1 MTEHPDTLA
10 IDIGANIG
18 LYSLFAATLD
28 QSVVAVEPF
37 YDNVIRIHK
46 AACID
51 GLYKR
56 ITLVTNAVSDKR
68 HEVKALTPSTDNIGG
83 QSLYNERNK
92 TFSKE
97 EMDANKYLVETI
109 LLDDLVEVLPKMPN
123 GSEYTRAVLKIDIE
137 GFEPLAFAHARR
149 LFTRLD
155 IPIIFM
161 EWGNLAKMTDF
172 KDHINNMMSFLVQ
185 LNYTAFSNMY
195 YELDNSKWMSW
206 PWDIQWRKT
215 MDTTSKA

>member
-10 IDIGANIG
+10 LDIGANIG

-28 QSVVAVEPF
+28 HSVVAVEPF

-46 AACID
+46 AASID
-51 GLYKR
+51 GLDKR

-68 HEVKALTPSTDNIGG
+68 YEVKALTPSTDNIGG

-137 GFEPLAFAHARR
+137 GFEALAFAHARR

-161 EWGNLAKMTDF
+161 EWGTMVRMTDL
-172 KDHINNMMSFLVQ
+172 KDHINNMFSFLVDF
-185 LNYTAFSNMY
+185 NYTAYASTNDRLNNSNPIY
-195 YELDNSKWMSW
+195 W
-206 PWDIQWRKT
+206 PWDIQWRKNY
-215 MDTTSKA
+215 